1 MKTMLLGPVFCGLL
15 VGVLLSC
22 SAQDHSAVSGGVGS
36 GHTVSTTSGTVSAA
50 MGPEGARVF
59 RDIPFAL
66 PPNGDRRW
74 QAPVEFER
82 VDAIVE
88 PLAEPV
94 MCPQPQ
100 SQVSGQNEGEGDY
113 LGDEDCLYLD
123 VYTPDGQKEAAAW
136 PVMVWVHGGSNLTGH
151 KGTYDFA
158 RLAARQQVVVVVINY
173 RLGPLGWF
181 SHSAL
186 NGRNLDAPAL
196 ANFGT
201 LDIIEA
207 LRWTQRN
214 ISGFGGD
221 VGNVTLFGESAGGR
235 NVFSL
240 LASPMTDGL
249 FHRAIA
255 QSGHVRSV
263 TRAQAY
269 NAQRQYPR
277 VSRGSWEV
285 VEALGLDN
293 DTVSAETLRGVSAS
307 ALLKSYFELNDGH
320 IQPAVIADG
329 VVIPEV
335 GLQAALAEPRY
346 AKNIPVMAGTN
357 RDEITLWIGLNR
369 YFIDVSFPFS
379 KLFPAKLRLKEPAL
393 YEFWADMRSRGWK
406 LSAVDVPLSAMQ
418 SAGYTELYAYRYDW
432 DEQAD
437 NYLVPFSTILGATHA
452 SEIAFIMGA
461 PMFGEIGDYMY
472 PDSDSAQRMTEVM
485 MSAWGSFAREGA
497 PRLPNKIDWPRYE
510 ASQPAFMTLDSGDAL
525 ALSDDVPPLATLLDR
540 VASSQVVSELE
551 RCLLVW
557 ELLTA
562 VGTPD
567 YDAYSA
573 WESGQCA
580 AIDAPKE
587 QRVIREA
594 LEAEYGSV
602 YYPE

>member
-1 MKTMLLGPVFCGLL
+1 MKTLLSNALVYSLL

-22 SAQDHSAVSGGVGS
+22 SAQDHPAVSRSAGPD
-36 GHTVSTTSGTVSAA
+36 HTVSTTSGKVAA
-50 MGPEGARVF
+50 TMGPEGAHVF

-66 PPNGDRRW
+66 PPEGDRRW
-74 QAPVEFER
+74 RAPVSFER
-82 VDAIVE
+82 VNAMIE
-88 PLAEPV
+88 PLAESV

-100 SQVSGQNEGEGDY
+100 SQASGLEAGDY
-113 LGDEDCLYLD
+113 LGNEDCLYLD
-123 VYTPDGQKEAAAW
+123 IYTPGAQKEQSHW
-136 PVMVWVHGGSNLTGH
+136 PVMVWIHGGSNLTGH

-158 RLAARQQVVVVVINY
+158 RLAARQSVVVVVINY

-181 SHSAL
+181 SHPAL
-186 NGRNLDAPAL
+186 NGVQLDAPAL

-207 LRWTQRN
+207 LGWTQRN
-214 ISGFGGD
+214 ISGFGGN
-221 VGNVTLFGESAGGR
+221 VHNVTLFGESAGGR

-240 LASPMTDGL
+240 LASPMADGL

-263 TRAQAY
+263 TRAQAH
-269 NAQRQYPR
+269 NAQRQDPR

-285 VEALGLDN
+285 TEALGLDN
-293 DTVSAETLRGVSAS
+293 DTVSAGALRGVSAPV
-307 ALLKSYFELNDGH
+307 LLKAYFGLDQWH
-320 IQPAVIADG
+320 IQPAVVADG

-379 KLFPAKLRLKEPAL
+379 KLFPAKLRLKDSAL
-393 YEFWADMRSRGWK
+393 YDFWADMRSRGWK
-406 LSAVDVPLSAMQ
+406 LSGVDVPLGAMQ

-461 PMFGEIGDYMY
+461 PMFGVIGDYMY
-472 PDSDSAQRMTEVM
+472 PDTESAQKMTEVM

-497 PRLPNKIDWPRYE
+497 PRLANKIDWPRYE
-510 ASQPAFMTLDSGDAL
+510 ASSPAFMKLDSGDGL
-525 ALSDDVPPLATLLDR
+525 AMSADVPTLAMLLDQ
-540 VASSQVVSELE
+540 VAGSQVVSDLE
-551 RCLLVW
+551 RCILAW
-557 ELLTA
+557 EMLTA

-567 YDAYSA
+567 YDAYLT
-573 WESGQCA
+573 WQSGQCA
-580 AIDAPKE
+580 AIDASEE
-587 QRVIREA
+587 QRVIRDA
-594 LEAEYGSV
+594 LEAEHGSV